1 MSQVLITAA
10 FMFLFHFPSTL
21 MAELKVESDKEN
33 VVSSRLEGRWEANK
47 AISNRL
53 STRLADHNQSKTV
66 EFHADDKIVAKI
78 PGKYGTFR
86 IDGQMISWPNFMLAT
101 ANISVPLRRYLRFS
115 PNGCGICAVTKEPKL
130 GVNCWAVFHCHPRSP
145 VSCSTIEERAGFRS
159 PIAWIGLELTF
170 ELISGSLTTLL

>member
-1 MSQVLITAA
+1 
-10 FMFLFHFPSTL
+10 

-130 GVNCWAVFHCHPRSP
+130 RRKLLGRF
-145 VSCSTIEERAGFRS
+145 
-159 PIAWIGLELTF
+159 
-170 ELISGSLTTLL
+170 SLPPKEPSKLQHN